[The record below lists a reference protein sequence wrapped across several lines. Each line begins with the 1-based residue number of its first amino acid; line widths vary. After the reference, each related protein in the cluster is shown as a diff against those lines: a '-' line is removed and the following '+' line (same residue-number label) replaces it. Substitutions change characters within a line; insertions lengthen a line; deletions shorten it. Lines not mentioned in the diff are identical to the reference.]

1 MQKNRF
7 MLLLSMLLLLAAAC
21 TKGPGVG
28 GRASIKGKVFAH
40 NYSNSFLLNDS
51 GYIGG
56 QKVYIKYGDEPG
68 VGDDVDTDNTG
79 TFYFPYLRKGKYTLY
94 VYSKRLTNNTLDSA
108 VVQTITISDRKEEVE
123 LPQFNIITFK
133 N

>member
-1 MQKNRF
+1 MKKNRF
-7 MLLLSMLLLLAAAC
+7 MLLSYTLLLLAAAC

-28 GRASIKGKVFAH
+28 GRASIKGKVYAH

-56 QKVYIKYGDEPG
+56 EKVYIKYGDEPG

-94 VYSKRLTNNTLDSA
+94 VYSKRLIPNAIDSA
-108 VVQTITISDRKEEVE
+108 VVQTVTISDRTEEVE
-123 LPQFNIITFK
+123 LPQFTINTFK